1 MASKLTQWINA
12 SLKNKGM
19 TAKQA
24 QKNAYKYKSI
34 AAAKKAGS
42 LYYKD
47 KNGKIMIAAYEE
59 DLNNIPKVKPKDKP
73 KADRKDGLLSK
84 SGNPT
89 QGPGN
94 RGMRE
99 KKITT
104 TTLPKTSLT
113 AKPKPSVEAAVKPS
127 KPVQPSG
134 GGNGKAKPTTNSA
147 KLDAWKAGD
156 KSLSSKEQFRLA
168 KWAERNDLSVPRDLA
183 KDSVRLSL
191 KTSKNRGGPV
201 TKKPKGAYAAG
212 GMPMVMKGGKKV
224 PAFAADG
231 KGKMNMGGMAAKK
244 KKPAAKKMMAGGM
257 TKKSG
262 YMYGGMA
269 KKKAK
274 K

>member
-24 QKNAYKYKSI
+24 QKNAGKYKSI
-34 AAAKKAGS
+34 KAAQKAGS

-47 KNGKIMIAAYEE
+47 KNGKIMIAAYAE
-59 DLNNIPKVKPKDKP
+59 DLKNIPKVKPKSDSKIESRKLSPASVGKGRGDGDYETIRRKIDNSKKP
-73 KADRKDGLLSK
+73 TNSK
-84 SGNPT
+84 PAPNYV
-89 QGPGN
+89 
-94 RGMRE
+94 
-99 KKITT
+99 
-104 TTLPKTSLT
+104 KTKRDPPPVLKRT
-113 AKPKPSVEAAVKPS
+113 AKIRKTTGDGTGDPYN
-127 KPVQPSG
+127 SG
-134 GGNGKAKPTTNSA
+134 KTKVAEKA
-147 KLDAWKAGD
+147 
-156 KSLSSKEQFRLA
+156 
-168 KWAERNDLSVPRDLA
+168 PRPE
-183 KDSVRLSL
+183 
-191 KTSKNRGGPV
+191 KNKGGPV

-231 KGKMNMGGMAAKK
+231 KGKMNKGGMAVAK